1 MDTEIRFLD
10 TTPIADIHAC
20 FLQAFSDYALPV
32 DMSVRQF
39 MLMLSRRG
47 FDPGFSVGAF
57 SGQQM
62 VGCLLAGVNGQSG
75 YVISSGVIKEFRGR
89 AVFTSMFELLK
100 QRMIEHSK
108 QEVILEVLKDNT
120 AAVRLYRRLGFT
132 QTRDLEFY
140 TGSAEVS
147 ASLTPTSHISL
158 CGLGDLDIE
167 LCRSFWDTA
176 PSWQNSTEAMH
187 AASSQLLCAKAEL
200 TGGCVGYA
208 CIDRLTGDMPQ
219 VAVDKNHRRQGIGS
233 SLTLHLLEAATASR
247 LKIINIDSTCT
258 SLTGFCTALG
268 LTKGGEQFEMKYR
281 IGRSEHE

>member
-10 TTPIADIHAC
+10 TTPVADIHAC
-20 FLQAFSDYALPV
+20 FIQAFSDYALPV
-32 DMSVRQF
+32 EMSVRQF

-47 FDPGFSVGAF
+47 FDKSFSVGAF

-62 VGCLLAGVNGQSG
+62 VGCLLTGINGQSG

-89 AVFTSMFELLK
+89 GIFTSMFEQLK
-100 QRMIEHSK
+100 ERMIEGSK
-108 QEVILEVLKDNT
+108 QDVILEVLKDNA
-120 AAVRLYRRLGFT
+120 AAVRLYRRLGFM

-147 ASLTPTSHISL
+147 AGLTPTSQISL
-158 CGLGDLDIE
+158 CGLGDLDMD
-167 LCRSFWDTA
+167 LCSSFWDA
-176 PSWQNSTEAMH
+176 VPSWQNSTAAMH

-200 TGGCVGYA
+200 EGACVGYA

-219 VAVDKNHRRQGIGS
+219 VAVEKKHRRQGIGA
-233 SLTLHLLEAATASR
+233 SLTLHLLEAATASK

-268 LTKGGEQFEMKYR
+268 MTRGGEQFEMKYR
-281 IGRSEHE
+281 VGRSEHE